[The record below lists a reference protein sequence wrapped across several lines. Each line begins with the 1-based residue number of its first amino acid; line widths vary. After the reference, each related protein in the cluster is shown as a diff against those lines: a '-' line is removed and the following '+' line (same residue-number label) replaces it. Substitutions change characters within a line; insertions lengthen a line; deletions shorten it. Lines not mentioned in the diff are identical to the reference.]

1 MMFKKEINNEQ
12 NRNYHIDSNNI
23 GEIKKYLEMNKTIH
37 TNSFNKRM
45 KKIIITLLLTI
56 IFSNM
61 FPLLTF
67 IILTYELIGVI
78 VDFECVNLQNYNL
91 CRLSNKK
98 TEIVLK
104 KIEEK
109 NNKQYEKNMK
119 NGINVIERTFDNTSS
134 IPTIDDIINNI
145 KSKEELI
152 ELLNYSKNELNK
164 RIKKKKL

>member
-1 MMFKKEINNEQ
+1 MMKMYQ

-23 GEIKKYLEMNKTIH
+23 GEIKKYIEMNKTIH
-37 TNSFNKRM
+37 TNSFNNRM
-45 KKIIITLLLTI
+45 LKILITIFLTI
-56 IFSNM
+56 ILSNM

-67 IILTYELIGVI
+67 IILVYEIIGVI
-78 VDFECVNLQNYNL
+78 VDLECVNLQNYNL

-98 TEIVLK
+98 TEIILK

-109 NNKQYEKNMK
+109 NNKQFEKNMK
-119 NGINVIERTFDNTSS
+119 NGINVIERTFNDTNS
-134 IPTIDDIINNI
+134 IPKIDDIISNI